1 MSKGLNKLSA
11 VFIGAGGLAW
21 SVSHA
26 LAHAGLSIRQIISPT
41 PASGLILA
49 NELGCTYASSIAQ
62 VDLGADIFFIA
73 VPDRAIGRVAEELAL
88 QLPDSATVVH
98 SSGSVS
104 ITALNLHGNAAIFY
118 PFQTFT
124 RGRVVDLS
132 NVAVFIEA
140 SNGHT
145 LALVT
150 ALASA
155 VTNQVHSITSEQRLL
170 VHLAGVIGNNFTNF
184 LIGKSGEFLQRQG
197 FSMEILH
204 PLILETVSKAFELSP
219 EKAQT
224 GPAVRNDV
232 VVLEKHQELLHSMPQ
247 LQRLY
252 ALFSELIAL
261 KKAENKT
268 DNDIT
273 SHE

>member
-1 MSKGLNKLSA
+1 MPKGLNKLSA

-21 SVSHA
+21 SISHA

-41 PASGLILA
+41 PDSGLILA

-62 VDLGADIFFIA
+62 VDLGADICFIA

-88 QLPDSATVVH
+88 QLPPSATVVH

-104 ITALNLHGNAAIFY
+104 ITSLNRHGNAAIFY

-132 NVAVFIEA
+132 NVAVFVEA
-140 SNGHT
+140 SNDRT
-145 LALVT
+145 LAIVT

-155 VTNQVHSITSEQRLL
+155 LTNKVYTITSEQRLL

-184 LIGKSGEFLQRQG
+184 LIGKSGEFLQKQG

-232 VVLEKHQELLHSMPQ
+232 VVLEKHLELLHSTPQ

>member
-41 PASGLILA
+41 PDSGLILA

-104 ITALNLHGNAAIFY
+104 ITALNRHANAAIFY

-145 LALVT
+145 LALIT
-150 ALASA
+150 AFASA
-155 VTNQVHSITSEQRLL
+155 VTNQVHSISSEQRLL

-184 LIGKSGEFLQRQG
+184 LIGKSGEFLQKQG

-232 VVLEKHQELLHSMPQ
+232 VVLEKHLELLHSMPQ

-268 DNDIT
+268 GNDIT
-273 SHE
+273 SYE